1 MQLILHPSL
10 AAAVES
16 VLHHP
21 ATGSIHKAADGCLLP
36 PALEAKVIVVHESA
50 AAAYDAMPRL
60 SRRKNTSCSDN
71 CPHRPPPC
79 CLHLHEI

>member
-50 AAAYDAMPRL
+50 AGAYDAMPRL
-60 SRRKNTSCSDN
+60 FRRKK
-71 CPHRPPPC
+71 HI
-79 CLHLHEI
+79 LFG